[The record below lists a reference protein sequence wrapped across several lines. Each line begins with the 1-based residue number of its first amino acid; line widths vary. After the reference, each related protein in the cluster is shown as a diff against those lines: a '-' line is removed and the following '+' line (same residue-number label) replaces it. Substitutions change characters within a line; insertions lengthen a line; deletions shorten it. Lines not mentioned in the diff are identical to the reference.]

1 MTDPKLLCRI
11 LVVCALA
18 VTGCSDKNTAQVTA
32 AIEAAKRD
40 PRVEQLDVQPYVD
53 RKIAKI
59 CLQNPYNTKENF
71 EKRVKQKVDDF
82 SWVDDSSKVV
92 WFFLSDG
99 TSFQIKVW
107 YYDVSEKSS
116 ACSASSKLFFERR
129 ESDVNLFILEE

>member
-1 MTDPKLLCRI
+1 
-11 LVVCALA
+11 VCALA

-32 AIEAAKRD
+32 AIEVAKRD
-40 PRVEQLDVQPYVD
+40 PRVDQLDVQPYVD
-53 RKIAKI
+53 KKIVKI
-59 CLQNPYNTKENF
+59 CLQYPYNIKEDF
-71 EKRVKQKVDDF
+71 EEGVKQNAANFSGVDDGF
-82 SWVDDSSKVV
+82 KVV

-116 ACSASSKLFFERR
+116 GCSASSKLFFERR